1 MILSTPGKC
10 LVRFWDVK
18 KRQKGFNFRV
28 LQLYLEIDE
37 LDASVQSWVSHLG
50 KDWTLL
56 LLLVL
61 IFSLDWS
68 LLWLEFLKP
77 RCHHA
82 EQMTSP
88 WFWQV
93 DLLTHYIWLIM
104 QAQLNNPRFNGRM
117 IIFDKQEMVV
127 VWKKCLENI
136 SWAQNILTTSKVPH
150 FRFITS
156 KGPLKCVQENMSS
169 DWQFDFQWTFFSK
182 KLLHLKHR

>member
-1 MILSTPGKC
+1 MLRIWLYKC
-10 LVRFWDVK
+10 LEKLVWTFEISPCNFGPNCWEYDSRNALK
-18 KRQKGFNFRV
+18 KGFG
-28 LQLYLEIDE
+28 L
-37 LDASVQSWVSHLG
+37 SKSS
-50 KDWTLL
+50 
-56 LLLVL
+56 
-61 IFSLDWS
+61 
-68 LLWLEFLKP
+68 
-77 RCHHA
+77 A

-93 DLLTHYIWLIM
+93 DLLRHYIWLIM

-169 DWQFDFQWTFFSK
+169 DWQIDFQWTFFSK
-182 KLLHLKHR
+182 KFLHQKDR

>member
-1 MILSTPGKC
+1 M
-10 LVRFWDVK
+10 
-18 KRQKGFNFRV
+18 
-28 LQLYLEIDE
+28 
-37 LDASVQSWVSHLG
+37 
-50 KDWTLL
+50 DWTLL

-93 DLLTHYIWLIM
+93 DLLRHYIWLIM

-136 SWAQNILTTSKVPH
+136 SWAQNILTTLKVPH

-169 DWQFDFQWTFFSK
+169 DWQFDFQWTFFPKSFYIK
-182 KLLHLKHR
+182 STAKMRSGKYVKWLTFWFQVNIFF